1 MGKKRHSLGSKVRPK
16 KSKKKKVK
24 KSKKKKYL
32 IEADKLQ
39 LGIEDICS
47 QLPDLNLV
55 NKNYFYLFLNFL
67 SA

>member
-24 KSKKKKYL
+24 KSKKNKYL
-32 IEADKLQ
+32 IEPDKLQ

-47 QLPDLNLV
+47 QLPDLELV
-55 NKNYFYLFLNFL
+55 KKHFFPIIIHLM
-67 SA
+67 